1 MTATPL
7 RPEYP
12 RLSPYLA
19 VAGATDAIAF
29 YVEVF
34 GFEQRGDVMTA
45 PDGRIGHAELVL
57 DGSVLMVADDWPEV
71 EAVGPTTIGGSPVQL
86 HLYVE
91 DVDAVYAAAVARGA
105 ASQRAPE
112 DQFYGD
118 RTAAVLDPWGHRW
131 SIASHIEDVDDE
143 EMARRAA
150 EALGGDGA

>member
-1 MTATPL
+1 MAAPL

-19 VAGATDAIAF
+19 VDGAADAIAF
-29 YVEVF
+29 YCDVF

-45 PDGRIGHAELVL
+45 PDGRIGHAELVH
-57 DGSVLMVADDWPEV
+57 DGSVLMVADEWPEV

-91 DVDAVYAAAVARGA
+91 DVDAVYAAAVQSGA
-105 ASQRAPE
+105 VSQREPE

-131 SIASHIEDVDDE
+131 SLATHVEDVDDD
-143 EMARRAA
+143 EMARRAQ
-150 EALGGDGA
+150 EALGG